1 VAVALRQEA
10 GVEEPSP
17 RSDTLVNVDGTIYA
31 GMEYANV
38 EVYQRYF
45 RQIGFGD
52 EMEAVNAKSRAG
64 ERSGAVEEVS
74 EHMTDRLAVFGT
86 AT

>member
-1 VAVALRQEA
+1 
-10 GVEEPSP
+10 
-17 RSDTLVNVDGTIYA
+17 
-31 GMEYANV
+31 
-38 EVYQRYF
+38 
-45 RQIGFGD
+45 
-52 EMEAVNAKSRAG
+52 MEAVNAKSRAG